1 MFGREPAVRLA
12 AGEGRKRVDRAADTK
27 ATGRWWTG
35 AQGRHLGASLID
47 QPIDWRVGTNRR
59 GATSCGKGGLRDGR
73 TVVEVVV
80 EPCAT
85 TCASRK
91 VRAGFGGALA
101 LPSVSRPRG
110 RMVRD
115 GSQTRERR

>member
-1 MFGREPAVRLA
+1 MDLPADNTQAEESGVTERREEDGTWAYPSTDHADREG
-12 AGEGRKRVDRAADTK
+12 GERTGEELPRA
-27 ATGRWWTG
+27 
-35 AQGRHLGASLID
+35 
-47 QPIDWRVGTNRR
+47 
-59 GATSCGKGGLRDGR
+59 GKGGLRDGR